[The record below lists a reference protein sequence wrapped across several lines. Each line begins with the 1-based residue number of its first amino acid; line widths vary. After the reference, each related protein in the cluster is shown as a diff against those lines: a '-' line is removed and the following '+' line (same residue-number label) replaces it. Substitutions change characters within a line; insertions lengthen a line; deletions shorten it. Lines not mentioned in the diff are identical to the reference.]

1 MHKIILKVINGLL
14 LLQMR
19 IPVEHFSATP
29 VYALSPALEQNLT
42 QEPVLKRLHQ
52 QKEAYLVYLTI

>member
-1 MHKIILKVINGLL
+1 MM
-14 LLQMR
+14 LQMR

-42 QEPVLKRLHQ
+42 QEPVLRDFTARKKTLSDVFDD
-52 QKEAYLVYLTI
+52 KNL